1 MEVFVSRGMIRCG
14 YGVLDLVVRKID
26 SRFAQVYR
34 LSRLSIDFSVSQL
47 SREHIKADSYRRN
60 SNQIARLNT
69 SISAYDWRDPA
80 VNDGGV
86 V

>member
-14 YGVLDLVVRKID
+14 YGVPDLVARKID

-47 SREHIKADSYRRN
+47 SLEHIKADSYRRN
-60 SNQIARLNT
+60 SNQITRL
-69 SISAYDWRDPA
+69 SRDLDDINPVLSGRGDA
-80 VNDGGV
+80 
-86 V
+86 